1 MGGVVGYLASF
12 SEHVYQATMRILPV
26 EPHHVPALSQLA
38 MDTFVE
44 TFGHLY
50 PPEDLSAFLEKSY
63 ASERLATEITD
74 PAQFWRIVYEGD
86 DAVAYLQCGPVSLPH
101 ADADPAREGEL
112 KRLYVHSSQQGK
124 GLGKKLLTIAMN
136 WMNETYGDA
145 AQWIGVWSQNHKA
158 QALYLSYGFETAGA
172 YQFAVGK
179 TLDDEFILRR
189 QP

>member
-1 MGGVVGYLASF
+1 MGVVVGYLASF

-26 EPHHVPALSQLA
+26 EPHHIPALSQLA
-38 MDTFVE
+38 IETFKE

-50 PPEDLSAFLEKSY
+50 PPEDLSAFLIKSY
-63 ASERLATEITD
+63 APAQLAIELAD
-74 PAQFWRIVYEGD
+74 PTQFWRIVYEG

-101 ADADPAREGEL
+101 PEANPANAGEL

-124 GLGKKLLTIAMN
+124 GLGKMLLTIAMN
-136 WMNETYGDA
+136 WMTETYPGNP
-145 AQWIGVWSQNHKA
+145 QWIGVWSQNHKA
-158 QALYLSYGFETAGA
+158 QSLYGAYGFERVGA

-189 QP
+189 S